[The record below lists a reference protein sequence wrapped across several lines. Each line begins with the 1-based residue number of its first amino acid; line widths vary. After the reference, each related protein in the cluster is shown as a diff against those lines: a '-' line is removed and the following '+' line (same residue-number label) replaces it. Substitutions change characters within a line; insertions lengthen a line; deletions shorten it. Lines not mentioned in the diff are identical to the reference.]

1 MVIIIIN
8 AFIIENIA
16 CIDHSV
22 RRFHFWLA
30 RQPVRCLG
38 SAFDGQTDCVKTN

>member
-8 AFIIENIA
+8 AFILLIENIA

-22 RRFHFWLA
+22 RRSTTRPLS
-30 RQPVRCLG
+30 RI
-38 SAFDGQTDCVKTN
+38 CV